1 MKCIVMH
8 MIRDDPTNDWSKND
22 LAKNFIEALKQLQD
36 ALEKKI
42 LPSFFIQEKKCFRKC
57 QTR

>member
-1 MKCIVMH
+1 MH